1 MHFTIVVEVVDD
13 DLIGFM
19 APTTVSSIDSS
30 PIARLRKV
38 DALAGSREWAT
49 VEEGCNGYCRGGAW
63 ANNAENTPVKLG
75 FFPAWIRRKMG
86 PCSGIG
92 GQLGSETIGKTCFPC
107 RIVGSRPAVSGSF
120 ESKQLKNQDHVP
132 FPPPPNA
139 RGKLGL
145 GEDLANGTASLEHE
159 VNVELRRCAR

>member
-1 MHFTIVVEVVDD
+1 MEWPVHFTIVVEVVDD

-63 ANNAENTPVKLG
+63 AKNAENTPVKLG

-107 RIVGSRPAVSGSF
+107 RLTGTRSSVSGCFLSH
-120 ESKQLKNQDHVP
+120 QLRGQDHAP
-132 FPPPPNA
+132 FLLPLRAHNA
-139 RGKLGL
+139 LGL
-145 GEDLANGTASLEHE
+145 S
-159 VNVELRRCAR
+159 